1 MRFLILSALAEPRKE
16 HGYSILAASQDVY
29 QRVKEFHRVPSPQK
43 GARLLYFG
51 FCHFRHND
59 INI

>member
-1 MRFLILSALAEPRKE
+1 MNNLILSALAEQRKE

-29 QRVKEFHRVPSPQK
+29 QRVKKFHRVPSQQK

-51 FCHFRHND
+51 FFHFRHND
-59 INI
+59 IIT

>member
-1 MRFLILSALAEPRKE
+1 
-16 HGYSILAASQDVY
+16 LAASQDVY
-29 QRVKEFHRVPSPQK
+29 KRVKEFHRVPSPQK

-59 INI
+59 IIT